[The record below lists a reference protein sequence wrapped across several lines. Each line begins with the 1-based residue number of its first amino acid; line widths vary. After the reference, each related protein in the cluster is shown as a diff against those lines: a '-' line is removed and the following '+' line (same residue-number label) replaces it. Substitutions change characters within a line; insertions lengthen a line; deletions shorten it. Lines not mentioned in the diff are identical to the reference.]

1 MNISELEFQ
10 QSNSP
15 AQAIERATSILRSVG
30 VDPHQLA
37 IWLLGQ
43 HSKFDVAHANIY
55 EDACELVKGLTNQ
68 SHQSQPLESAELSL
82 ATNVGTLTAT
92 QIGKMLAARSADLIH
107 PPSAQQVNNALEQLN
122 FHSRDP
128 KKIWQ
133 LTKLGKE
140 YGRIVNVTDDQNK
153 ARLQVRW
160 LPTVI
165 DRLAPLFTIGKS

>member
-15 AQAIERATSILRSVG
+15 AQAIDRATSILRSVG
-30 VDPHQLA
+30 IDPHQLA
-37 IWLLGQ
+37 IWLLSQ

-68 SHQSQPLESAELSL
+68 SQPLESSELSV
-82 ATNVGTLTAT
+82 ATNVGTLRAT
-92 QIGKMLAARSADLIH
+92 QIGKMLAARSTDHLH
-107 PPSAQQVNNALEQLN
+107 PPSAQQVNNALEQLK
-122 FHSRDP
+122 FHSRDS

-133 LTKLGKE
+133 LTKLGQE
-140 YGRIVNVTDDQNK
+140 YGRIVTVTDDRDK

-165 DRLAPLFTIGKS
+165 DRLAPLFTGS

>member
-30 VDPHQLA
+30 IDPHQLA
-37 IWLLGQ
+37 IWLLCQ

-55 EDACELVKGLTNQ
+55 EDACGLVKGLTTQ
-68 SHQSQPLESAELSL
+68 VKLPESVELSL
-82 ATNVGTLTAT
+82 TASVGTLTAT
-92 QIGKMLAARSADLIH
+92 QIGKMLAARSTDLIH
-107 PPSAQQVNNALEQLN
+107 SPSAQQVNNALEQLN
-122 FHSRDP
+122 FHIRDP

-133 LTKLGKE
+133 LTKLGQE
-140 YGRIVNVTDDQNK
+140 YGRIVNVTDEQDK

-165 DRLAPLFTIGKS
+165 DQLAPLSSIS